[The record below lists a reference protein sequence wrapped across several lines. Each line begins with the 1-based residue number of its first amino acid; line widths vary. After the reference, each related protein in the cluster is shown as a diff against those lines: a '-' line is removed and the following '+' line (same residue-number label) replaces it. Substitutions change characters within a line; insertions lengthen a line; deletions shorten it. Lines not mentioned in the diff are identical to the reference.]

1 MDVERTI
8 DFILKTQAKTELRL
22 GGITK
27 LIQQGMR
34 MLVKNEAAIAQLT
47 EAQKRTNTKLAE
59 AEKRTDAKLADAQ
72 KRTDAKLD
80 AKFAEIADAHKEL
93 AEEMKEL
100 AKAQKATERALRAFI
115 QGQRN
120 GRNGR

>member
-8 DFILKTQAKTELRL
+8 EFILKTQAETDVHLR
-22 GGITK
+22 GISK
-27 LIQQGMR
+27 LVQQGMR
-34 MLVKNEAAIAQLT
+34 LLVKNETAIAQLT
-47 EAQKRTNTKLAE
+47 EAH
-59 AEKRTDAKLADAQ
+59 

-80 AKFAEIADAHKEL
+80 TKFAEMADAHKEL
-93 AEEMKEL
+93 AREMKEL
-100 AKAQKATERALRAFI
+100 AKAQKQTERTLRAFI